1 MPLRSIFASMKP
13 LVVSRLPTKFGG
25 FKILAFE
32 SIVSEMP
39 TLVLVSDKFDA
50 KSINAVE
57 VRIHSECMTG
67 DVFSSSRCDCGAQLD
82 TSLLKLQQDGGVLI
96 YLRQEGRGI
105 GLVEKLKAYNLQD
118 DGLDTYEANV
128 NLGHPEDGRSFETA
142 IEVLKHLEV
151 RKIKLLTNNPD
162 KVRAF
167 DSVDSI
173 EVVERLPLQVG
184 GLPENEEYLEAKRVV
199 KGHFFKK

>member
-1 MPLRSIFASMKP
+1 MKP
-13 LVVSRLPTKFGG
+13 LVESRLPTKFGG

-32 SIVSEMP
+32 SVVSEMP
-39 TLVLVSDKFDA
+39 TIVLVSDKFNADA
-50 KSINAVE
+50 AVE

-82 TSLLKLQQDGGVLI
+82 TSLTKLQQDGGILI

-118 DGLDTYEANV
+118 DGMNTYEANV
-128 NLGHPEDGRSFETA
+128 GLGHPEDGRSFETA
-142 IEVLKHLEV
+142 VEVLKYLKV
-151 RKIKLLTNNPD
+151 KRIKLLTNNPD

-167 DSVDSI
+167 DSVDEI
-173 EVVERLPLQVG
+173 EVTERLSLQVG
-184 GLPENEEYLEAKRVV
+184 VVPENKEYLEAKRLV
-199 KGHFFKK
+199 KGHFITK

>member
-1 MPLRSIFASMKP
+1 MKP
-13 LVVSRLPTKFGG
+13 LVESRLPTKFGG

-39 TLVLVSDKFDA
+39 TIVLVSDKFDPN
-50 KSINAVE
+50 SEDTVE

-67 DVFSSSRCDCGAQLD
+67 DVFSSSRCDCGEQLD
-82 TSLLKLQQDGGVLI
+82 TSLMKLQRDGGILI

-118 DGLDTYEANV
+118 DGLNTYEANV
-128 NLGHPEDGRSFETA
+128 NLGHQEDARSFETA
-142 IEVLKHLEV
+142 VEVLKYLGV
-151 RKIKLLTNNPD
+151 KRIKLLTNNPD

-167 DSVDSI
+167 DLVESI
-173 EVVERLPLQVG
+173 EVSERLPLQVG
-184 GLPENEEYLEAKRVV
+184 VVPENKEYIEAKHFI
-199 KGHFFKK
+199 KGHYFKI

>member
-1 MPLRSIFASMKP
+1 MKP
-13 LVVSRLPTKFGG
+13 LVESRLPTKFGG

-39 TLVLVSDKFDA
+39 TLVLVSDKFDPKA
-50 KSINAVE
+50 NQAVE

-142 IEVLKHLEV
+142 IEVLKHLQV
-151 RKIKLLTNNPD
+151 SKIKLLTNNPD

-167 DSVDSI
+167 DLVDSI

-184 GLPENEEYLEAKRVV
+184 ELPENEDYLEAKRLV

>member
-1 MPLRSIFASMKP
+1 
-13 LVVSRLPTKFGG
+13 
-25 FKILAFE
+25 
-32 SIVSEMP
+32 MP
-39 TLVLVSDKFDA
+39 TLVLVSDEFDPNA
-50 KSINAVE
+50 DAAVE

-184 GLPENEEYLEAKRVV
+184 GLPENEDYLEAKRLV

>member
-1 MPLRSIFASMKP
+1 MKP
-13 LVVSRLPTKFGG
+13 LVESRLPTKFGG

-32 SIVSEMP
+32 SVVSEMP
-39 TLVLVSDKFDA
+39 TIVLVSDKFNADA
-50 KSINAVE
+50 AVE

-82 TSLLKLQQDGGVLI
+82 TSVMKLQQDGGILI

-118 DGLDTYEANV
+118 DGMDTYEANV
-128 NLGHPEDGRSFETA
+128 SLGHPEDGRSFETA
-142 IEVLKHLEV
+142 VEVLKYLQV
-151 RKIKLLTNNPD
+151 KRIKLLTNNPD

-167 DSVDSI
+167 DSVDEI
-173 EVVERLPLQVG
+173 EVTERLSLQVG
-184 GLPENEEYLEAKRVV
+184 VVPENKEYLEAKRLI
-199 KGHFFKK
+199 KGHFITK

>member
-1 MPLRSIFASMKP
+1 MKP
-13 LVVSRLPTKFGG
+13 LVEARLPTKFGG
-25 FKILAFE
+25 FKIFTFE
-32 SIVSEMP
+32 SVVSEMP
-39 TLVLVSDKFDA
+39 TIVLVSDKFNPNQDDA
-50 KSINAVE
+50 IE

-67 DVFSSSRCDCGAQLD
+67 DVFSSSRCDCGPQLD
-82 TSLLKLQQDGGVLI
+82 TSMLKLQQDGGILI

-142 IEVLKHLEV
+142 VEVLNYLEV
-151 RKIKLLTNNPD
+151 KRIKLLTNNPD

-167 DSVDSI
+167 DSEESI

-184 GLPENEEYLEAKRVV
+184 ELPENEEYLEAKRLV
-199 KGHFFKK
+199 KGHFIKR

>member
-1 MPLRSIFASMKP
+1 MKP
-13 LVVSRLPTKFGG
+13 IVESRLPTKFGG

-39 TLVLVSDKFDA
+39 TLVLVSDKFDPN
-50 KSINAVE
+50 SMDAVE

-67 DVFSSSRCDCGAQLD
+67 DVFSSLRCDCGAQLD
-82 TSLLKLQQDGGVLI
+82 TSLMKLQQDGGVLI

-128 NLGHPEDGRSFETA
+128 NLGHPEDARSFETA
-142 IEVLKHLEV
+142 VEVLKYLGV
-151 RKIKLLTNNPD
+151 KRIKLLTNNPD

-167 DSVDSI
+167 DLVESI
-173 EVVERLPLQVG
+173 EVSERLPLQVG
-184 GLPENEEYLEAKRVV
+184 VVHENKEYLEAKRLV
-199 KGHFFKK
+199 KGHYFKI

>member
-1 MPLRSIFASMKP
+1 MKP
-13 LVVSRLPTKFGG
+13 LVESRLPTKFGG

-39 TLVLVSDKFDA
+39 TLVLVSDKFDPNS
-50 KSINAVE
+50 KDAVE

-82 TSLLKLQQDGGVLI
+82 TSLMKLQQDGGVLI

-118 DGLDTYEANV
+118 GGLNTYEANV
-128 NLGHPEDGRSFETA
+128 NLGHPEDGRSFKTA
-142 IEVLKHLEV
+142 VEVLKYLGV
-151 RKIKLLTNNPD
+151 QRVKLLTNNPD
-162 KVRAF
+162 KVRVF
-167 DSVDSI
+167 DSVESI
-173 EVVERLPLQVG
+173 EVSERLPLQVG
-184 GLPENEEYLEAKRVV
+184 VVPENEEYLEAKRLV
-199 KGHFFKK
+199 KGHYFKK